1 MTNHLSSR
9 VLWNWRKRERGK
21 EALPCVRVW
30 NAARRDSAFS
40 ERENIGNSTSLLR
53 ASTLEGTRRNESL
66 PPQEAVRN
74 WTTPDRVSGYLISVE
89 NTKDPSGGLRYA
101 VAPTHHR
108 NRTSQPDALY
118 LAQCNFVL
126 CPVVELGRSRRL
138 MPGHLLGV
146 LQSSVVLQVNRDTGS
161 PPGVT
166 PDGCEKTR
174 RLGPLANRRPGI
186 VFWRQSWNWLQRK
199 VSSYSFF

>member
-1 MTNHLSSR
+1 MRR
-9 VLWNWRKRERGK
+9 V
-21 EALPCVRVW
+21 
-30 NAARRDSAFS
+30 RDSASS
-40 ERENIGNSTSLLR
+40 ERENIGNSTSLLSR
-53 ASTLEGTRRNESL
+53 VHVTLEGTRRNESL

-74 WTTPDRVSGYLISVE
+74 WTT
-89 NTKDPSGGLRYA
+89 
-101 VAPTHHR
+101 HHR
-108 NRTSQPDALY
+108 NRTSQPDALH

-146 LQSSVVLQVNRDTGS
+146 LQSSVVLQVNGDTGS

-186 VFWRQSWNWLQRK
+186 VA
-199 VSSYSFF
+199 V